1 MARKLS
7 TIAPRLICLAIAG
20 GVSLAASGL
29 LAQQGSP
36 AVDPLKFIDNPFVKA
51 QPPAQA
57 KPEPQSAAP
66 GAAEKPQLQ
75 RRPITYQNPFSAT
88 SKAPPVDTSLRPG
101 PISRWRHPAIPGH
114 ESSPVKSAVLAT
126 PHLKPEPRRWDVLPP
141 AEDLRRANGDI
152 KESDPTF
159 YSRLTKSS
167 GIQFNSKALTQPNW
181 LTEFDEAAVPK
192 ANPIEV
198 DAAVFN
204 SKLNQPS
211 FATPVSTSSPD
222 LNLERS
228 QRVANA
234 FDLESLYV
242 EPAAEPAANEVSP
255 SIVSNCVDTPE
266 GCLEQAQQAATK
278 STTPEELSGVIEL
291 CERGLRATPD
301 VKLALSLRRLAAWA
315 HNRRGE
321 IRADNSEPDEALSD
335 FQLAISLDPNCSL
348 AIHNR
353 AVTLAQQNQ
362 FTAALRDF
370 NRVIELN
377 PGLAIAYQNRAE
389 LLAAID
395 RTEDAIADYNQ
406 AIECLPNDPHLY
418 RARAYAYQRLGNVE
432 NAFADFNRA
441 IEIAPNDPDCY
452 TQRGNLAAE
461 QSNYGQAIGD
471 FRRALAKD
479 PNWTEAHR
487 SLAWLLATCPN
498 PDFQN
503 SQQALEAAEQAVK
516 LGPANDFLILDTLAA
531 SCASAGNFEKAIEVQ
546 QQALSNA
553 PAEQARPLE
562 QRLALYRSGRPFRNA
577 ATASD
582 AR

>member
-7 TIAPRLICLAIAG
+7 TIAPRIVGLLIAG
-20 GVSLAASGL
+20 GVSLAANCL
-29 LAQQGSP
+29 LAQQGQP
-36 AVDPLKFIDNPFVKA
+36 ADDPLKFIDNPFVKA
-51 QPPAQA
+51 QRQAEPESRSAAQA
-57 KPEPQSAAP
+57 ASERPQ
-66 GAAEKPQLQ
+66 PQQ
-75 RRPITYQNPFSAT
+75 RRPVTYQNPFSAT

-101 PISRWRHPAIPGH
+101 PLSRWRHPVIPGH
-114 ESSPVKSAVLAT
+114 ESSTVKSAVMAA
-126 PHLKPEPRRWDVLPP
+126 PHVEPEPRRWDVLPP
-141 AEDLRRANGDI
+141 AEDLRRAKSDV
-152 KESDPTF
+152 KETDPTF
-159 YSRLTKSS
+159 YSRLAKSP

-181 LTEFDEAAVPK
+181 LTEFDEVVVPRS
-192 ANPIEV
+192 NPIEV
-198 DAAVFN
+198 NPAVFDPQV
-204 SKLNQPS
+204 NQPAY
-211 FATPVSTSSPD
+211 ATPVAASVPGTD
-222 LNLERS
+222 FERS
-228 QRVANA
+228 QRVVSA

-242 EPAAEPAANEVSP
+242 EPAAEPEVNEVSP

-266 GCLEQAQQAATK
+266 GWLEQAQQAATK

-291 CERGLRATPD
+291 CDRGLRATPD
-301 VKLALSLRRLAAWA
+301 VKLTLTLRRLAAWA

-321 IRADNSEPDEALSD
+321 IRADADESDDALSD

-395 RTEDAIADYNQ
+395 RTDDAIADYNQ
-406 AIECLPNDPHLY
+406 AIESLPNDPHLH

-479 PNWTEAHR
+479 PNWVEAHR

-516 LGPANDFLILDTLAA
+516 LGPANDYLILDTLAA
-531 SCASAGNFEKAIEVQ
+531 SCASAGDFQKAIEVQ

-553 PAEQARPLE
+553 PPEQAPPLE
-562 QRLALYRSGRPFRNA
+562 QRLALYRSGRAFRNA